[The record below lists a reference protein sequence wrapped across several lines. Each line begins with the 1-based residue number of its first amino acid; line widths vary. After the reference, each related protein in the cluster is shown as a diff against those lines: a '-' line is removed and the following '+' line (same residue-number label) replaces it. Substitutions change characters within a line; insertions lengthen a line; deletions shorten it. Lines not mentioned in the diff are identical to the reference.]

1 MCMTS
6 SVRQHTRR
14 LAQALREGRA
24 KPTLKPTALEVWGG
38 STACDVLREQ
48 KASLRP
54 DFLCDI
60 IRTNGLFACFFKRFY
75 TPTRPLRRV
84 LLPNPSPVVPHRSF
98 LPEPV
103 LHPTAPDTS
112 TLRRPPPHPPF
123 EAEDVLKS
131 SAPLSLALYAA
142 RTVASNAASA
152 LISTNTGEAHRQAS
166 ATAPTSRA

>member
-1 MCMTS
+1 MCIRDSPSTTPIRNRLRARNPCRIGVENHAQNQNKLRRLEGFSVGLVGGSQVLCMTS

-24 KPTLKPTALEVWGG
+24 KPTLKPTALEAWGG

-84 LLPNPSPVVPHRSF
+84 LLPNASHVVPPQARKIR
-98 LPEPV
+98 
-103 LHPTAPDTS
+103 TS
-112 TLRRPPPHPPF
+112 
-123 EAEDVLKS
+123 S
-131 SAPLSLALYAA
+131 
-142 RTVASNAASA
+142 
-152 LISTNTGEAHRQAS
+152 GG
-166 ATAPTSRA
+166 